1 LLTIVTETTGSHR
14 HALVKSLA
22 ETMTGQEP
30 SAATQRRSDAAT
42 QRRSDDLLVKIT
54 GNGFCADPL
63 SEGALGC
70 A

>member
-1 LLTIVTETTGSHR
+1 MLTIVTETTGSHR

-30 SAATQRRSDAAT
+30 SAATQRRSD
-42 QRRSDDLLVKIT
+42 DLLVKIT

>member
-42 QRRSDDLLVKIT
+42 TDLLVKIT